1 MKLDVS
7 FIWGFLTLISFWNSI
22 ESSLKLVTKI
32 IYRMVVDDKDITM
45 VATSITTFIIFL
57 LLYMN

>member
-45 VATSITTFIIFL
+45 VATSITTFILFL

>member
-7 FIWGFLTLISFWNSI
+7 FIWGFLTFISFWNTI
-22 ESSLKLVTKI
+22 DSSLKLVTKI

-45 VATSITTFIIFL
+45 VATSITTFILFL